1 MNNPATRQRVS
12 QRRQSGLSLI
22 EVVVCTTLVSLVL
35 LGAMEAL
42 GSSVAG
48 RTHGANLARA
58 QQVAQQL
65 MAEILS
71 ADFHESDGGALA
83 GLLDALGLEPGEVS
97 SDRATFDD
105 ADDYA
110 GWTESPVKAR
120 DGTAQTNSTGWRRS
134 VLVDFVDPANPASVI
149 ATNQGLKRITV
160 TVILNGK
167 TLARLVALR
176 SDKYTP

>member
-1 MNNPATRQRVS
+1 MTPRNNRQRATT
-12 QRRQSGLSLI
+12 QRRSGFSLI
-22 EVVVCTTLVSLVL
+22 EVVVCSLLVSLVL

-58 QQVAQQL
+58 QHFAQQL
-65 MAEILS
+65 MAEIQS
-71 ADFHESDGGALA
+71 VSYHEPDG
-83 GLLDALGLEPGEVS
+83 GLLDGLGLDGEVT

-110 GWTESPVKAR
+110 GWTESPLKAR
-120 DGTAQTNSTGWRRS
+120 NGTVLSNTSGWRRS
-134 VLVDFVDPANPASVI
+134 VLVDFVNPASPATVI
-149 ATNQGLKRITV
+149 ATNQGVKRITV
-160 TVILNGK
+160 TVLYNGQ

>member
-1 MNNPATRQRVS
+1 MTTRSNRQRAT
-12 QRRQSGLSLI
+12 QRRRPAFSLV
-22 EVVVCTTLVSLVL
+22 EVVACTLLVSLVL

-58 QQVAQQL
+58 QQYAQQL
-65 MAEILS
+65 MAEVQS
-71 ADFHESDGGALA
+71 VNFHETDGGALG
-83 GLLDALGLEPGEVS
+83 GLLDAIGLEPGEVS
-97 SDRATFDD
+97 SNRATFDD

-110 GWTESPVKAR
+110 GWTESPLKAR
-120 DGTAQTNSTGWRRS
+120 NGTVLTNTSGWRRS
-134 VLVDFVDPANPASVI
+134 VLVDFVSPAAPATVI
-149 ATNQGLKRITV
+149 ATNQGVKRITITV
-160 TVILNGK
+160 TYNGT

>member
-1 MNNPATRQRVS
+1 
-12 QRRQSGLSLI
+12 L
-22 EVVVCTTLVSLVL
+22 LVSLVL

-58 QQVAQQL
+58 QQFAQQL
-65 MAEILS
+65 MTEIQS
-71 ADFHESDGGALA
+71 ADYHESDGGALG
-83 GLLDALGLEPGEVS
+83 GLLDAVGLELGENS
-97 SDRATFDD
+97 SDRTTFDD

-110 GWTESPVKAR
+110 GWTESPLKAQN
-120 DGTAQTNSTGWRRS
+120 GTVLSNTSGWRRS
-134 VLVDFVDPANPASVI
+134 VLVDFVNPVSPATVI
-149 ATNQGLKRITV
+149 ANNQGVKRITV
-160 TVILNGK
+160 TVLYNGQ